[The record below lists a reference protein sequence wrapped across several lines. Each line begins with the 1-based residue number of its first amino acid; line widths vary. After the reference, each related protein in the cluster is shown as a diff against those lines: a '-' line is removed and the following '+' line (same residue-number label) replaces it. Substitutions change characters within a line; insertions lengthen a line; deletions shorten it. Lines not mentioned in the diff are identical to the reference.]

1 LYAGLYLIFH
11 SLSSAPNKTEK
22 FPIENVTFMA
32 KKHLAVAVPASVIA
46 DTPHLRE
53 KTSKIGYIGRAAAIF
68 RVSEII
74 AYADNPKVDQNAD
87 LDLIATLLAYMETP
101 QYLRKHLFGL
111 KPELQY
117 AGILP
122 PLRTPHHPLEGRIR
136 DLKAG
141 EYREG
146 VVISKTEDGALI
158 DIGVE
163 KPAVIPHAQVDM
175 NMRVTVKVTK
185 IANEVEAEISDRNEI
200 AQYWGYLVSVERRS
214 MIALLESGE
223 FDLTIATSKLAS
235 PFKKIAE
242 RLEQKWN
249 KAKTPLILFGAPTR
263 GLYEIAKDK
272 GANLNGI
279 VDFVLNTV
287 PNQGTETVRTEE
299 ALLATLAVLNIQFS
313 H

>member
-1 LYAGLYLIFH
+1 M
-11 SLSSAPNKTEK
+11 
-22 FPIENVTFMA
+22 V
-32 KKHLAVAVPASVIA
+32 KKHLAVAIPASVIA

-68 RVSEII
+68 RVNEII
-74 AYADNPKVDQNAD
+74 VYADNPKIEQNVD

-136 DLKAG
+136 DLKVG

-146 VVISKTEDGALI
+146 VAISKTEDRSLI

-163 KPAVIPHAQVDM
+163 KPAIIQQTQVDM
-175 NMRVTVKVTK
+175 NKRLTVKVTK
-185 IANEVEAEISDRNEI
+185 IGNEVEAKIATREEIP
-200 AQYWGYLVSVERRS
+200 QYWGYIVSVERRS
-214 MIALLESGE
+214 MFALLESGE
-223 FDLTIATSKLAS
+223 FDLTVATSKLAS
-235 PFKKIAE
+235 SFKKTAE
-242 RLEQKWN
+242 RLEQKWS

-263 GLYEIAKDK
+263 GLYEIAKDE
-272 GANLNGI
+272 GANLNGV

-299 ALLATLAVLNIQFS
+299 ALLATLAVFNIQFDN
-313 H
+313 